1 MNDLQLCRAGYAP
14 ELVKAHREFT
24 TRFGNNLP
32 ISVYKEQFWDTSVAA
47 TFDTKAKQVG
57 ADAYADAADKLAAH
71 KAEMDRVALHK
82 VSQLMNGRSLAEC
95 DAIMQNKTQ
104 LHDVVYAECT
114 RMSSCGDAMT
124 FLESIGEDA
133 SMHDTLAHDVVQR
146 MRAVWKNDYRSKH
159 IAQHDPEKFK
169 RHFGKRMGTV
179 EVQHSRP
186 AKTMPALELRMKSLA
201 SPASVAGGPP
211 RVTKIATLSAPTD
224 LGDEYSDDDGEFS
237 LDLGDEYSDDEYSDS
252 NELAASEL
260 YANMPPL
267 VSSTADMPPLVSD
280 TSRIAD
286 KFADMPP
293 LVSDK
298 TTRIA
303 DKFADMPPLVSD
315 KTTRV
320 ADDFADMPPLVDSA
334 APTITRIATG
344 DCSIAMGWLDHYLQ
358 KNKKAIRGR
367 DLVYF
372 APCNKKAQTLISVV
386 ERATG
391 AQADTTAFVES
402 HLCVDNAPASPVMQR
417 QFKPMTGKPGDTI
430 AIDRQSHITQPTVTA
445 PRLLG
450 GDSSQMV
457 QGFRVRVV
465 PHENL
470 FNFRV

>member
-14 ELVKAHREFT
+14 ELVKAHRDFV
-24 TRFGNNLP
+24 TRFGNVLP
-32 ISVYKEQFWDTSVAA
+32 ISVYKEQFWNTSVAA

-57 ADAYADAADKLAAH
+57 TNAYADATDKLAAH

-133 SMHDTLAHDVVQR
+133 SMHDTLAQDVVQR

-179 EVQHSRP
+179 EVQRSRP
-186 AKTMPALELRMKSLA
+186 AKTMPALETRMKSLA

-224 LGDEYSDDDGEFS
+224 LGNEYSDDDGEFS

-252 NELAASEL
+252 REMAASEF

-267 VSSTADMPPLVSD
+267 VSGTADKFANMPPLVSGK
-280 TSRIAD
+280 SRTAE

-298 TTRIA
+298 SFR
-303 DKFADMPPLVSD
+303 D
-315 KTTRV
+315 R
-320 ADDFADMPPLVDSA
+320 DDFAGMPALVDSA
-334 APTITRIATG
+334 ALPVTHIATG

-372 APCNKKAQTLISVV
+372 APCNKKAQVLVSMV

-391 AQADTTAFVES
+391 TQADTAAYVES
-402 HLCVDNAPASPVMQR
+402 HLCVDNAPSSPVMQR
-417 QFKPMTGKPGDTI
+417 QFKPMTGQSGDTI
-430 AIDRQSHITQPTVTA
+430 AIDHQSHITQPSVAT
-445 PRLLG
+445 PKLLG
-450 GDSSQMV
+450 GSSSQTI